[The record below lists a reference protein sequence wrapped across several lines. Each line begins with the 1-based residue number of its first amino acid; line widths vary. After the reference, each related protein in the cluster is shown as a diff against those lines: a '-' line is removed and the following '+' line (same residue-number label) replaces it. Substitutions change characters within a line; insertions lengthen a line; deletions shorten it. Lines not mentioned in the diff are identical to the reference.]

1 MKVIRYLLL
10 FIISCSSFN
19 AIAQDSSEDVN
30 SNYEYYREDNG
41 QEDQSAEESGI
52 QNQKSSLSERMFFGG
67 GFGASF
73 GSYTFIS
80 VSPVVG
86 YRITERLSA
95 GLRLMYQYTTFEY
108 YVMPGDKERYN
119 GHDLGVSP
127 FARLMVY
134 GPVYLQAE
142 YEYLNYDAL
151 YTDGTNRRTSFDSFM
166 AGGGLAQ
173 PIGRSAAFFM
183 TILYNFSY
191 QNFNSNGV
199 VRSPYNSPWVFRIG
213 IAAGF

>member
-1 MKVIRYLLL
+1 MKVIKYLLV
-10 FIISCSSFN
+10 FIISFN
-19 AIAQDSSEDVN
+19 IYSAIAQDSSEDEN
-30 SNYEYYREDNG
+30 RNYEYYREDNRE
-41 QEDQSAEESGI
+41 EDQSSQEAGI
-52 QNQKSSLSERMFFGG
+52 QKQKSSLSERMFFGG

-73 GSYTFIS
+73 GNYTFIS

-95 GLRLMYQYTTFEY
+95 GLRFMYQYTTFEY
-108 YVMPGDKERYN
+108 SVIPGDKERYN
-119 GHDLGVSP
+119 GHDLGVGP

-142 YEYLNYDAL
+142 YEYLNYNAL
-151 YTDGTNRRTSFDSFM
+151 YTDGTSRRVSFDSYM

-173 PIGRSAAFFM
+173 PIGRNAAFFM

-191 QNFNSNGV
+191 QNFNNNGV
-199 VRSPYNSPWVFRIG
+199 FRSPYNSPWIFRLG
-213 IAAGF
+213 ISAGF